1 MIMKILVA
9 SHGDLAPGIISSY
22 RMLAGENRDILVLS
36 LKDNDTGQFKEELSE
51 IINTNDQILVL
62 CDIKGGTPFNESY
75 RLYLQNPEKIRIVSG
90 LNLGMLLEVGLAISG
105 GNVDLDNLADIAKE
119 SAVQSVFIAGSE
131 DDEEEDLEF

>member
-9 SHGDLAPGIISSY
+9 SHGKLAPGIISSY

-36 LKDNDTGQFKEELSE
+36 LKDDDTGQFKEELSE
-51 IINTNDQILVL
+51 IINTNDKILVL

-90 LNLGMLLEVGLAISG
+90 LNLGMLLEVGLAVSS
-105 GNVDLDNLADIAKE
+105 GNVDLDHLAILAKE

-131 DDEEEDLEF
+131 NLEEEELEF